1 MARFAVL
8 PRWVALVA
16 ICVLPRLSP
25 AAQPAETILPATTKL
40 FISTPDV
47 DETRRKFQA
56 TELGELSQDPLMAP
70 FIEDLKK
77 QINTKMVAAG
87 NAMGITWND
96 MEGVYGGEA
105 VIARIQPD
113 PKDKNSFALVVLVDI
128 TGKVEEAKTLLKKI
142 DAQQK
147 LEGATRREVKI
158 VDGLNGVEYV
168 QKARPGSPRVEK
180 DYYFIKDNF
189 LIATD
194 WYATAADMAKRIGSK
209 DIAGSLAS
217 VEAFKYSMER
227 NAEVAAKDN
236 LKFHVR
242 WFVEP
247 FGYMEASRAANRRE
261 PKKGADLLKILQ
273 AQGFNAIQ
281 GIGGYVFLDTPNDE
295 VLHRT
300 YVYAPPVKRAPDDK
314 RKDKFNL
321 AARMLEFPNTTDKLT
336 PQVWAKADLGTYLTF
351 NMKMQ
356 DAFKYSR
363 TLVDAIAGEPG
374 VFDDMWA
381 SLKEDAHGPKIDIYK
396 GLIDEL
402 KERATIL
409 SDVLQPVD
417 ERSERML
424 VALELRDA
432 KIVAETVSKF
442 FKGDPTATRRVFE
455 GIEIWEIQNEQ
466 TAADDGPMLSIE
478 GTDFVATEVKKEDD
492 EEKEK
497 KLPNMAV
504 TVFDGHLVIGTHI
517 DYVQEMIK
525 NAKKIAAPNLKELED
540 FKRVTTRLVELGQ
553 GHDSFRY
560 FAKTEESYRATY
572 EMLRVNKLPQAET
585 MFARLLNAMLDQTPD
600 DGMRENVIDGSKL
613 PAYEKITKYLGPTGL
628 FVQSEDNGWW
638 AVGTLQSREAK
649 KQ

>member
-1 MARFAVL
+1 MARFVLL
-8 PRWVALVA
+8 PRLLALVA
-16 ICVLPRLSP
+16 ICVLPRLAA

-56 TELGELSQDPLMAP
+56 TQLGELSQDPLMAP

-77 QINTKMVAAG
+77 QINKKMVAAG
-87 NAMGITWND
+87 NAMGISWED

-113 PKDKNSFALVVLVDI
+113 PKDKNSFALVVLVDV

-147 LEGATRREVKI
+147 LEGAARREVKI
-158 VDGLNGVEYV
+158 IDGLNGVEYV
-168 QKARPGSPRVEK
+168 QKARAGSPRVEK
-180 DYYFIKDNF
+180 DYYFLKDNF

-194 WYATAADMAKRIGSK
+194 WYPTAVDMAKRIGSK

-227 NAEVAAKDN
+227 NAEVGAKDN

-281 GIGGYVFLDTPNDE
+281 GIGGYVFLDTPSDE

-300 YVYAPPVKRAPDDK
+300 YVYAP
-314 RKDKFNL
+314 KDKKAKGADKYTL
-321 AARMLEFPNTTDKLT
+321 AARMLQFPNNKELT
-336 PQVWAKADLGTYLTF
+336 PQVWAKADLGTYLSF

-356 DAFKYSR
+356 DAFNYSR
-363 TLVDAIAGEPG
+363 SLVDAIAGEPG

-381 SLKEDAHGPKIDIYK
+381 SLKDDAHGPKIDIRA
-396 GLIDEL
+396 GLINHL
-402 KERATIL
+402 GERATIL

-424 VALELRDA
+424 VAIEVKDP
-432 KIVAETVSKF
+432 KTVAATVTKF
-442 FKGDPTATRRVFE
+442 FKDDPTATRRVFE

-478 GTDFVATEVKKEDD
+478 GTDFVATEVKKEDE

-517 DYVQEMIK
+517 DYVQDMIT
-525 NAKKIAAPNLKELED
+525 NAKKIGAPNLKELED
-540 FKRVTTRLVELGQ
+540 FKRVNKRLVELGQ
-553 GHDSFRY
+553 GEDSFRY

-572 EMLRVNKLPQAET
+572 EMLRQNKLPQAET
-585 MFARLLNAMLDQTPD
+585 MFARLLNAMLDQSPD
-600 DGMRENVIDGSKL
+600 DGVRENVIDGSKL
-613 PAYEKITKYLGPTGL
+613 PPYEKITKHLGPTGL
-628 FVQSEDNGWW
+628 FAQSEENGWW
-638 AVGTLQSREAK
+638 VVGTLQVREANK
-649 KQ
+649 

>member
-1 MARFAVL
+1 MARFAL
-8 PRWVALVA
+8 LSRLFALA
-16 ICVLPRLSP
+16 TLCFLPRLAS

-47 DETRRKFQA
+47 DETRRKFQN

-77 QINTKMVAAG
+77 QINKKMVAAG
-87 NAMGITWND
+87 NGMGINWND

-128 TGKVEEAKTLLKKI
+128 TGKRAKADTLLKKI

-147 LEGATRREVKI
+147 VEGAVRREVKI

-168 QKARPGSPRVEK
+168 QKPREGSPRVEK

-189 LIATD
+189 LVATD
-194 WYATAADMAKRIGSK
+194 WYPVAQDMAKRIGSK
-209 DIAGSLAS
+209 DTAGSLAS
-217 VEAFKYSMER
+217 VEAFQYTMKR
-227 NAEVAAKDN
+227 NTEVAAKDGLN
-236 LKFHVR
+236 FHVR

-247 FGYMEASRAANRRE
+247 FGYLEASRAANRRE
-261 PKKGADLLKILQ
+261 AKKGPDLLKILQ
-273 AQGFNAIQ
+273 AQGFGGIQ
-281 GIGGYVFLDTPNDE
+281 GIGGYVFLDTPSDE

-300 YVYAPPVKRAPDDK
+300 YVFAPADK
-314 RKDKFNL
+314 KASGKDKYRL
-321 AARMLEFPNTTDKLT
+321 AARMLNFPNTKELLT
-336 PQVWAKADLGTYLTF
+336 PQAWAKADLGTYLTF

-356 DAFKYSR
+356 DAFKYSK

-381 SLKEDAHGPKIDIYK
+381 SLRDDAQGPMIDVYA
-396 GLIDEL
+396 GLINHL
-402 KERATIL
+402 GERATIL

-424 VALELRDA
+424 VALEVTNP
-432 KIVAETVSKF
+432 KIVAETVNKF

-466 TAADDGPMLSIE
+466 TAADEGPMLSIE
-478 GTDFVATEVKKEDD
+478 VDFVAAEAKKDEKEDG
-492 EEKEK
+492 EEKK

-517 DYVQEMIK
+517 DYVQEMIT
-525 NAKKIAAPNLKELED
+525 NAKKAETKNLKELDD
-540 FKRVTTRLVELGQ
+540 FKRVNTRLVELGQ
-553 GHDSFRY
+553 GTDSFRF

-585 MFARLLNAMLDQTPD
+585 MFARLLNAILDESPD
-600 DGMRENVIDGSKL
+600 DGVRENVIDGSKL
-613 PAYEKITKYLGPTGL
+613 PPYESIVKYLGPTGL
-628 FVQSEDNGWW
+628 FAQSEDNGWW
-638 AVGTLQSREAK
+638 VVGTLQVREVK
-649 KQ
+649 K

>member
-8 PRWVALVA
+8 PRLVALVA
-16 ICVLPRLSP
+16 ICILPRLAA

-47 DETRRKFQA
+47 DETRRKFQE
-56 TELGELSQDPLMAP
+56 TQLGELSQDPLMAP

-77 QINTKMVAAG
+77 QINKKMVAAG
-87 NAMGITWND
+87 NAMGISWDD

-113 PKDKNSFALVVLVDI
+113 PKDKNSFALAVIVDI
-128 TGKVEEAKTLLKKI
+128 TGKRAEADTLLKKI

-147 LEGATRREVKI
+147 LEGAARREVKI

-168 QKARPGSPRVEK
+168 QKVRPGSPRVEK

-194 WYATAADMAKRIGSK
+194 WYPIAQDMAKRIGSK
-209 DIAGSLAS
+209 DSAGSLAS

-227 NAEVAAKDN
+227 NAEVGAKDN

-281 GIGGYVFLDTPNDE
+281 GIGGYVFLDTPSDE

-300 YVYAPPVKRAPDDK
+300 YVYAPAVKRESKDQ
-314 RKDKFNL
+314 RKDKYNL
-321 AARMLEFPNTTDKLT
+321 AARMLNFPNTKEQLT
-336 PQVWAKADLGTYLTF
+336 PQVWAKDDLGTYLTF
-351 NMKMQ
+351 NMKLQ

-363 TLVDAIAGEPG
+363 TMVDAIAGEPG

-381 SLKEDAHGPKIDIYK
+381 SLRDDAHGPKIDIYA
-396 GLIDEL
+396 GLVDEL

-424 VALELRDA
+424 VALELRNP
-432 KIVAETVSKF
+432 KIVAATVAKF
-442 FKGDPTATRRVFE
+442 FKDDPTATRRMFE

-478 GTDFVATEVKKEDD
+478 GSGFVATEVNDEDAD
-492 EEKEK
+492 EREK

-504 TVFDGHLVIGTHI
+504 TVFDGHLVIGTHM
-517 DYVQEMIK
+517 DYVQEMIT
-525 NAKKIAAPNLKELED
+525 NAKKADAPNLKDLED
-540 FKRVTTRLVELGQ
+540 YKRVNKRLVELGQ
-553 GHDSFRY
+553 GTDSFRY

-572 EMLRVNKLPQAET
+572 EMLRVNKLPQSET
-585 MFARLLNAMLDQTPD
+585 MFARLLNAMLDQSPD
-600 DGMRENVIDGSKL
+600 DGVRENVIDGSKL
-613 PAYEKITKYLGPTGL
+613 PPYEQITKYLGPTGL
-628 FVQSEDNGWW
+628 FAQSEENGWW
-638 AVGTLQSREAK
+638 VVGTLQVREAK
-649 KQ
+649 K